1 MELESILNMAIN
13 SSFAIVMCILMFK
26 RMNEQDD
33 KLTSIVINNTE
44 ATTKLCEKID
54 RLLDQR

>member
-1 MELESILNMAIN
+1 MDLETLLNMAIN
-13 SSFAIVMCILMFK
+13 NSFAIVMCVLMFK
-26 RMNEQDD
+26 RMNDQDD
-33 KLTSIVINNTE
+33 KLTSIIINNTE